1 MKTAPLYTI
10 FSILQFGEILCWE
23 LIQNK
28 TMANYSNPTYDVLP
42 SWVTGRC
49 LARITYK
56 QSPPRPPPHTHPCLF
71 FFLPSF
77 LLLSF
82 SFSLFLS
89 SSLHASSPSS
99 SLPFPSPPLF
109 FPCSFLTLL
118 LLLLFPRLFPSP
130 SSLSVLCHLLYLP
143 LSLALFLVKET
154 LLELRIP
161 CVNATGILLLPW
173 VLLVQNSILTSS
185 WTFADGISL
194 YHLWWGVGTCHQE
207 LDTT

>member
-28 TMANYSNPTYDVLP
+28 TMANYSNPTYNVLP

-56 QSPPRPPPHTHPCLF
+56 QSPSPPNTHTPVSF
-71 FFLPSF
+71 YSF
-77 LLLSF
+77 LLSSSSHF
-82 SFSLFLS
+82 LFLC
-89 SSLHASSPSS
+89 
-99 SLPFPSPPLF
+99 F
-109 FPCSFLTLL
+109 FPPPSTLL

-130 SSLSVLCHLLYLP
+130 SSLSVLCLLLYLP

-154 LLELRIP
+154 LLEIRIP
-161 CVNATGILLLPW
+161 CVNATGILLLPC
-173 VLLVQNSILTSS
+173 VLPVQNSIFTSS

-194 YHLWWGVGTCHQE
+194 YHLRWGVGTWLPPRVGHN
-207 LDTT
+207 LMTKRIV